1 MQQDCKSFCLIE
13 DDVVWSAAGRDACQN
28 MRFAGA
34 PAAKKVLG

>member
-28 MRFAGA
+28 MRLAGA